1 MDDARTSDLRVSVL
15 RGVEVWRDGVPIE
28 VAGRRL
34 RSLLAL
40 LTLSPG
46 TPRRAEYL
54 ADQLWNGEPP
64 SANALQALISRL
76 RRVVGAEAVASRPT
90 GYLLAVDPARVD
102 VVRFDRLARERTP
115 EAAREALALAG
126 PEPLAE
132 FADVPDLADEA
143 RRVEAECLKLADLA
157 ELTESAG
164 PAVAVETARLVQQ
177 PRLAVRLIGRDRLLA
192 EITARLATT
201 RLLTLVGAGG
211 AGKTSLA
218 KAVAYARD
226 GAVVAELAP
235 VGAESV
241 AAEVLT
247 AVGGR
252 DVVVSDHSRRA
263 ADLNR
268 DNRTRVAAV
277 LRDRKLLLVL
287 DNCEHV
293 VDAAADLAALILD
306 HCPEVTIL
314 TTSREP
320 LAVPG
325 EVRLPVDPLPV
336 PPPDAEHDRLGEY
349 AAMELLLE
357 RGRAVR
363 PDLSADGADDAALAE
378 ICRRLDGS
386 PLALELA
393 AARFSVLTARQV
405 ADRLDDRFR
414 LLTRGART
422 ALPRQQT
429 LRAVVDWS
437 WDLLDLREREIL
449 AVCSVF
455 AGHATL
461 EDVEQVVGGRGAG
474 LGGVVSDGPFLD
486 VLDVL
491 DRLVVKSLV
500 VAAPR
505 GGEMRYRLLETIRE
519 YARERLVESG
529 RERSVRDRHA
539 RWYARLAERADRYLR
554 GPEQVRWLKR
564 LDEAEDNFRAA
575 LAWVQHCEDA
585 DTMLRLCA
593 GLAWYWML
601 RGRNDGREETRAAVE
616 LADRV
621 GTRRR
626 MVFALV
632 LALDAVGT
640 FEGGTLPYEGKARLQ
655 RAREEFRRI
664 GGRHTTLA
672 ILSDVMFAF
681 FEPERFGDALDEED
695 RRCVEAGDAWGS
707 GLIGM
712 LRARVLADEDAD
724 AGERHARAAFERFRA
739 CGDRWGMAES
749 GQALGYVESLR
760 GEHRAALAVYA
771 EAGENAREIGA
782 IGDMM
787 IIAVMS
793 VWEHEY
799 LGEHEAADRKLAEAE
814 SLQRD
819 SRHGDESSAF
829 VALTRAGLYRVR
841 GELEAAAWHL
851 AEARRFQQRGRDN
864 PFRAYFHIETALLKA
879 AMGDFRA
886 AADYYL
892 QALIAATKFFFDGPE
907 VARCVEGLAAVAL
920 GLGEP
925 AVAARLLGAAGT
937 VRPAPLPDT
946 RSRDTRRT
954 ASAVRAAVGEDD
966 YERAVS
972 EGKALSREEA
982 FELARGH
989 AARYSGVG
997 GRAENGDSGC
1007 PAVH

>member
-1 MDDARTSDLRVSVL
+1 MDHARTSDLRVNVL
-15 RGVEVWRDGVPIE
+15 RGVEAWRDGVPVEI
-28 VAGRRL
+28 AGRRL

-40 LTLSPG
+40 LALTPG
-46 TPRRAEYL
+46 VPRRAEYL

-76 RRVVGAEAVASRPT
+76 RRALGPDAVASRPV
-90 GYLLAVDPARVD
+90 GYLLVADPARVD
-102 VVRFDRLARERTP
+102 VVRFDRLARERSA

-143 RRVEAECLKLADLA
+143 RRVEAECLKLAGLA
-157 ELTESAG
+157 ESGASG
-164 PAVAVETARLVQQ
+164 PAPDASGAEKAPGSRFG
-177 PRLAVRLIGRDRLLA
+177 RVRLIGRDRLLA
-192 EITARLATT
+192 EISARLDTT

-252 DVVVSDHSRRA
+252 DVVVSDRTRRA
-263 ADLNR
+263 SELNR
-268 DNRTRVAAV
+268 DYRTRITAT

-293 VDAAADLAALILD
+293 VDVAADLAALILD
-306 HCPEVTIL
+306 RCPDVTIL

-336 PPPDAEHDRLGEY
+336 PPPDAEQSRLADY

-363 PDLSADGADDAALAE
+363 PDLAADGADGAALAE

-393 AARFSVLTARQV
+393 AARFSALTARQV

-437 WDLLDLREREIL
+437 WDLLEPEEREIL
-449 AVCSVF
+449 AVCAVF
-455 AGHATL
+455 AGGATL
-461 EDVEQVVGGRGAG
+461 EDIEIVA
-474 LGGVVSDGPFLD
+474 DGP

-491 DRLVVKSLV
+491 ERLVVKSLV
-500 VAAPR
+500 VAEPR

-519 YARERLVESG
+519 YARERLAESG
-529 RERSVRDRHA
+529 RERAVRDRHA
-539 RWYARLAERADRYLR
+539 RCYARLAERGDLELR
-554 GPEQVRWLKR
+554 GPDQLRWIAR
-564 LDEAEDNFRAA
+564 LDEEDDNFRAA
-575 LAWVQHCEDA
+575 LAWAQQREDT
-585 DTMLRLCA
+585 DTLVRLCA
-593 GLAWYWML
+593 ALAWYRML
-601 RGRNDGREETRAAVE
+601 RGRTEEGRDEYHAAVG
-616 LADRV
+616 LVDRV

-626 MVFALV
+626 FSFCLV
-632 LALDAVGT
+632 LAFDAFAA
-640 FEGGTLPYEGKARLQ
+640 FEGFPSPEEGKARMA
-655 RAREEFRRI
+655 RAHAEFERI
-664 GGRHTTLA
+664 GRYSTVDVFIELMLA
-672 ILSDVMFAF
+672 L
-681 FEPERFGDALDEED
+681 FEPKRFFDALDRAD
-695 RRCVEAGDAWGS
+695 ARCVGAGDTWGTALLNMFRS
-707 GLIGM
+707 
-712 LRARVLADEDAD
+712 RVLADEDA
-724 AGERHARAAFERFRA
+724 AAAERRARTALEMYREI
-739 CGDRWGMAES
+739 GDRWGMAES
-749 GQALGYVESLR
+749 GQALGYIESIR
-760 GEHRAALAVYA
+760 GEHRVALAVYD
-771 EAGENAREIGA
+771 EAAAVAREIGA

-799 LGEHEAADRKLAEAE
+799 LGEHEEADRRLAEAE
-814 SLQRD
+814 GMRV
-819 SRHGDESSAF
+819 SRWFSAEGHAF
-829 VALTRAGLYRVR
+829 ITLTRAALARLR
-841 GELEAAAWHL
+841 GDLETAQRYIV
-851 AEARRFQQRGRDN
+851 EARRQHERGRDN
-864 PFRAYFHIETALLKA
+864 AFRPQIYLESGQLCVETGEYQEAAGYYTVALE
-879 AMGDFRA
+879 
-886 AADYYL
+886 
-892 QALIAATKFFFDGPE
+892 AATMLYFDSPE
-907 VARCVEGLAAVAL
+907 VAQCAEGLAGVAL

-925 AVAARLLGAAGT
+925 AAAATLLGAAAAA
-937 VRPAPLPDT
+937 RHIPLPDT
-946 RSRDTRRT
+946 RARDALRT
-954 ASAVRAAVGEDD
+954 AAAVRAALAEAEFD
-966 YERAVS
+966 RAFA
-972 EGKALSREEA
+972 EGRALDREQV
-982 FELARGH
+982 FKLAREH
-989 AARYSGVG
+989 AGRYSGG
-997 GRAENGDSGC
+997 QLRRL
-1007 PAVH
+1007 